1 MASSSSSSIFT
12 PPNTNQNGSLKLDNN
27 NYLMWLTQV
36 LVILR
41 THDLMGIVDGSEPCP
56 EKFITDDKGKENLNP
71 EFADWNKK
79 DQYIL
84 SIITNSL
91 IEKVLATVYGLNS
104 SKQAWI
110 ALATKFASQSKSR
123 ITHLK
128 QQLQSLSQGP
138 QSCSDYLQ
146 TAKGF
151 ADQLTAVSKPIDDED
166 FIALVINGLN
176 PSFTSFI
183 TTYSFATR
191 ESTLTF
197 EDFEDQLLSH
207 EMLLN
212 QKQRKVTDNS
222 SFVLSA
228 STPTYPQ
235 PFRGKAPPFS
245 KFPPRNFNNRPNSGF
260 PSP

>member
-1 MASSSSSSIFT
+1 
-12 PPNTNQNGSLKLDNN
+12 L
-27 NYLMWLTQV
+27 
-36 LVILR
+36 
-41 THDLMGIVDGSEPCP
+41 
-56 EKFITDDKGKENLNP
+56 
-71 EFADWNKK
+71 
-79 DQYIL
+79 
-84 SIITNSL
+84 
-91 IEKVLATVYGLNS
+91 
-104 SKQAWI
+104 KQAWS

-151 ADQLTAVSKPIDDED
+151 ADQLTTASKPIDDED
-166 FIALVINGLN
+166 FIAFIINGLN

-197 EDFEDQLLSH
+197 EDFRDQLLSH

-212 QKQRKVTDNS
+212 QQQKKATNTS
-222 SFVLSA
+222 SFALTA
-228 STPTYPQ
+228 SRPPYSQ
-235 PFRGKAPPFS
+235 PFKGKAPPFS
-245 KFPPRNFNNRPNSGF
+245 RYPSRNFNSRP
-260 PSP
+260 